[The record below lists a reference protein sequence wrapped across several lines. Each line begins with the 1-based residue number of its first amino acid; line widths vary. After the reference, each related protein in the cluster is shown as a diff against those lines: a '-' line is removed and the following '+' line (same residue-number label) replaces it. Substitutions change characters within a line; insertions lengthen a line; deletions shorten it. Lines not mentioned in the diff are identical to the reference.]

1 MIHEV
6 ADFRIDPARRE
17 AFEEAIHRGVTT
29 IIAESTGFIDYT
41 VKRSIESP
49 GRYLLIIRWETL
61 ENHTKDFRESAAF
74 GEWRAIVG
82 QFFVAPPVVEHFEQ
96 FDA

>member
-1 MIHEV
+1 MITEV

-29 IIAESTGFIDYT
+29 VIGKSKGFIDYK
-41 VKRSIESP
+41 VQRSIESP

-61 ENHTKDFRESAAF
+61 ENHTKDFRESDAF
-74 GEWRAIVG
+74 TEWRAIVG
-82 QFFVAPPVVEHFEQ
+82 PFFAAAPVVEHFE
-96 FDA
+96 DVAA